1 MILQLKGLYEN
12 GSERFWEKF
21 YRKLFWAEIFFQVF
35 ETRCDWLERT
45 KETTSFDLCWWPKLL
60 RKEKKSLGWKNES
73 VMEADKLNLKSPVW
87 SCLMFKKVSFAGPER
102 QLTWLR
108 FFCPKAYLVEPINAA
123 WIRLIFPHSFSKC
136 ADTKQILKQQVLW
149 KKFGS
154 SWTWTKDHLFRS

>member
-1 MILQLKGLYEN
+1 MILQLKGSL
-12 GSERFWEKF
+12 
-21 YRKLFWAEIFFQVF
+21 RKWVWKVLREILQKTFLSWIFFQVF

-60 RKEKKSLGWKNES
+60 RREKKSLGWKNES

-108 FFCPKAYLVEPINAA
+108 FFCPKAYLVEPIKAA

-154 SWTWTKDHLFRS
+154 SWNWTKDHLFRS